1 MKEGIILLIAVFLDF
16 ILGDPYSWPHP
27 VIFIGK
33 LIKKVENYLRKQ
45 KLVSLKVAGFILV
58 GITILMVNVIIS
70 LIINGANIIHPY
82 IKDII
87 TIYFIYTALAA
98 RCLGDE
104 GIKVYRV
111 LKERDIEK
119 SRKLLSYLVGRET
132 EQLSE
137 KEVIR
142 GTVETVAENTVDGV
156 LAPLFYLF
164 LGFLAGIPVQAIY
177 MYKAINTLDS
187 MVGYTNNT
195 YKEIGFASAKLDD
208 IVNYIP
214 ARLGAILML
223 ISGVIL
229 RYDGKQGFK
238 ILKRDRRNHKSPNCG
253 YPEAI
258 VAGLLGVQLGGTNTY
273 FGEIVYKPTLGDSI
287 NILESKN
294 IIDAIKIMYVSE
306 ILMIIISFMILNYR

>member
-1 MKEGIILLIAVFLDF
+1 MKAGIILLVAVSLDF
-16 ILGDPYSWPHP
+16 ILGDPYSWQHP

-58 GITILMVNVIIS
+58 GITILMVNAIIS
-70 LIINGANIIHPY
+70 LVISGTNIIHPY
-82 IKDII
+82 IKNII

-164 LGFLAGIPVQAIY
+164 LGFLTGIPVQAIY
-177 MYKAINTLDS
+177 TYKAINTLDS

-208 IVNYIP
+208 IANYIP

-229 RYDGKQGFK
+229 GYDGKQGFR

-253 YPEAI
+253 YPEAV

-287 NILESKN
+287 KSLESKN
-294 IIDAIKIMYVSE
+294 IIDTIKIMYISE
-306 ILMIIISFMILNYR
+306 ILMIIILFMILNYR